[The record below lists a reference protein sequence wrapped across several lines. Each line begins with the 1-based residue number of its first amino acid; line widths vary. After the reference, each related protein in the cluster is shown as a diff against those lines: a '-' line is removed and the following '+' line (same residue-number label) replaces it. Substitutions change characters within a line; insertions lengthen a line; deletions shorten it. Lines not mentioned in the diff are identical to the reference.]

1 MDSPPFMIAGDVDIP
16 PEVTQIKLIT
26 PLSRYDFATIALN
39 EEDKETLLVRRV
51 DLAELATFDGILFQ
65 ADSLEEEDSVVL
77 REVSLAFWPYEEEE
91 DEEEDEADDDDED
104 EETEEDEAVSERSF
118 RVVTPDWWKDFVAE
132 HRRE

>member
-16 PEVTQIKLIT
+16 PEVTQIELIT

-39 EEDKETLLVRRV
+39 EEDEETLLVRRV
-51 DLAELATFDGILFQ
+51 DLSELATFDGILFQ

-77 REVSLAFWPYEEEE
+77 REVSLAFWPYEDEE
-91 DEEEDEADDDDED
+91 DEEEEDLD
-104 EETEEDEAVSERSF
+104 EETEEDEDEAVSERSS
-118 RVVTPDWWKDFVAE
+118 RVVTPDLWKGLIAR